1 MLAFA
6 FYLLKMTICSA
17 VFFGYYWLLLRNK
30 VFHGYNRFYLLVII
44 VLSIILPL
52 CEINIIQQ
60 PIAPSNT
67 AIQILQVV
75 TNTDAYVDEMI
86 VEHKQ
91 KNIFTVYNII
101 AFAYSVVSLLLF
113 CVFVISLIK
122 IALLIQ
128 KHHKVKMEDVLFIN
142 TAAAKGTPFSFFNY
156 IFWNSEIDLNNDVG
170 KKIFLHEQAHIK
182 QRHSYDKVFT
192 NVVLIIFWI
201 NPIYWLIRKELNMIH
216 EFVADKQAVS
226 NGDTALF
233 ATMILATTYPTQK
246 FNITNHFFYSPIK
259 RRLLMLTKNQ
269 NPQINYLSRIIALPL
284 LLIVFAAFTL
294 KAKYLKNDNLAT
306 NLINNYTNTK
316 NSTTNKKA
324 EVAYLTSLKKQNKFA
339 TNELEAGKNLA
350 NNKNSFK
357 YKLEALP
364 TDTVFYKGKAVKKI
378 DISVDTNAA
387 DGKQITG
394 VKLTFEDNTYTTI
407 SYEEALK
414 NEIKFPEFNNKKQAI
429 ISTKIADKLNTNNNK
444 NEEIIYF
451 YKGEFIKKE
460 KAEKI
465 LKEDISEITILDSKS
480 ALENYNIVTNG
491 KLMVIATKTKK
502 NEDDKIFVQ
511 SEQEAEFVGGNA
523 AWANY
528 LRQYLNPDMAKDE
541 GWKPGTYNVMIKFIV
556 EKDGSISDVAAEN
569 YTNTNVAKKCIG
581 IIKHGPNWKPAT
593 QNGHIVKA
601 YKRQPI
607 TFLVLKD

>member
-1 MLAFA
+1 MLAFV
-6 FYLLKMTICSA
+6 FYLLKTTICSA

-44 VLSIILPL
+44 ILSIILPM

-60 PIAPSNT
+60 PIAPSNA

-86 VEHKQ
+86 VGHKQ
-91 KNIFTVYNII
+91 KNVFSVYNII
-101 AFAYSVVSLLLF
+101 AFAYSVVSLILF

-128 KHHKVKMEDVLFIN
+128 KHHTIKMADILFIN
-142 TAAAKGTPFSFFNY
+142 TSAAKGTPFSFFNY

-201 NPIYWLIRKELNMIH
+201 NPVYWLIRKELNIIH

-233 ATMILATTYPTQK
+233 ATMILATTYPTHHL
-246 FNITNHFFYSPIK
+246 NIANHFFYSSIK

-269 NPQINYLSRIIALPL
+269 TPRLNYLSRIIALPL

-306 NLINNYTNTK
+306 NLTNNYTNTK

-339 TNELEAGKNLA
+339 TNELEAGKNIA

-364 TDTVFYKGKAVKKI
+364 NDTVFYKGKVVKKI
-378 DISVDTNAA
+378 DISVDTKAA
-387 DGKQITG
+387 EGKQITG
-394 VKLTFEDNTYTTI
+394 VKLTFEDNTNTTI

-414 NEIKFPEFNNKKQAI
+414 NGIRIPEFNNKNQAI
-429 ISTKIADKLNTNNNK
+429 ISTRITEKINTNNNN

-465 LKEDISEITILDSKS
+465 LREDISEITILDSKS
-480 ALENYNIVTNG
+480 ALENYNIVTKG
-491 KLMVIATKTKK
+491 KLMVIATKAK
-502 NEDDKIFVQ
+502 NDVDDKIFVQ
-511 SEQEAEFVGGNA
+511 SEQEAEFVGGNY
-523 AWANY
+523 AWGQY
-528 LRQYLNPDMAKDE
+528 LRQYLNPNMAKDE
-541 GWKPGTYNVMIKFIV
+541 GWKPGTYNVMIQFIV
-556 EKDGSISDVAAEN
+556 EKDGSISDIVAEN

-581 IIKHGPNWKPAT
+581 IIKHGPNWKPAM

-601 YKRQPI
+601 YKREPI